1 MWVRFL
7 LFVFPKIKIIND
19 KKKSAKRK
27 DLDFDITKEFL
38 EDLLINKQNGKC
50 VITNVPLKFTN
61 KTKIY

>member
-1 MWVRFL
+1 
-7 LFVFPKIKIIND
+7 VFPKIKIIND